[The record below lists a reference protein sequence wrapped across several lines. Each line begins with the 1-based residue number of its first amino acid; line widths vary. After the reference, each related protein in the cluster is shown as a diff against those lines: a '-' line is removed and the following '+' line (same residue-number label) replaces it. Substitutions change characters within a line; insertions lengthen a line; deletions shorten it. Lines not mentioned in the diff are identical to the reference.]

1 MSSFLML
8 KKSSIPKPR
17 KKKNKFVLFSL
28 LLIITASSFYGEE
41 IPAAGMS
48 SVAGN
53 RESGPNS
60 GPFFSVENFPRTE
73 GRRPKVAVVL
83 AGGGARGIAHISVLK
98 AIEEAGIPVDMVG
111 GTSMGAIVGGFY
123 AAGYTPSEIESIVRS
138 MDWRFLFFEGDK
150 AFIIPA
156 GFYPV
161 KTFSVFLTPLLPHTR
176 RKLTFRPCRVRSFV
190 SPRMWKPGKRLCL
203 TKVPCRKQS
212 ARA

>member
-1 MSSFLML
+1 ML

-150 AFIIPA
+150 ASLMSYREKTDLYRYPLRFFFDKH
-156 GFYPV
+156 GFY
-161 KTFSVFLTPLLPHTR
+161 TALHRRRTPARCPSNQVRWQRLNSHRLP
-176 RKLTFRPCRVRSFV
+176 
-190 SPRMWKPGKRLCL
+190 
-203 TKVPCRKQS
+203 QS
-212 ARA
+212 QR